1 MTSTM
6 RFDKWENSLGQ
17 PYGSVLQVVQGV
29 LSTPVTFTSSGSWVS
44 VGINATITPKFIE
57 SKILVELNVCVGSN
71 GSTSYDSGFGL
82 FRNGTQ
88 IALPTSPGSR
98 MQSILPFADRV
109 QSQYEMVTANNSF
122 LDAPA
127 SIVALTYDLRA
138 YSSGNTNAKYINRT
152 GADSDGLGDNRMIS
166 TITLTEIAQ

>member
-17 PYGSVLQVVQGV
+17 PYGAVLQVVQGV
-29 LSTPVTFTSSGSWVS
+29 LATPVTFTSSGSWVS
-44 VGINATITPKFIE
+44 VGINATITPKFAT

-71 GSTSYDSGFGL
+71 GSSSFDSGFGL

-88 IALPTSPGSR
+88 IALPTSFGSR
-98 MQSILPFADRV
+98 MPSILPFADRN
-109 QSQYEMVTANNSF
+109 QGQYEMVTANNSF
-122 LDAPA
+122 LDTPSTTLA
-127 SIVALTYDLRA
+127 ITYDLRA
-138 YSSGNTNAKYINRT
+138 YSHNNTNAKYINRT
-152 GADSDGLGDNRMIS
+152 GADADGFGDNRMIS